1 MLKKI
6 KFLSILLYFLL
17 ISNQISFAQ
26 ANTNYSV
33 SGVLVELDS
42 KEPIEFASVAIY
54 KIPDTVLITG
64 TITNTKGEFILKNLS
79 PGKYIIKSSF
89 VGYQTNSKNIEIFNK
104 SINLSEPIYL
114 ESSVLSLNEVQI
126 KATRSEKQI
135 NIEKTKINVAQ
146 NIASISGNIT
156 EILKSQSSVN
166 IDGENNIYIRGNK
179 NILILID
186 GIPTTVANLNSIPAS
201 NVDNIEIITN
211 PDAKYD
217 AEGTGGIINIV
228 TKRQN
233 ISGISGATSLNY
245 GIFNKIN
252 GGLSLNYSKGIWD
265 IGVNYNGKYEKT
277 DVQSNLTRELYAQN
291 VLVNQNI
298 KSTQINP
305 THMVAFLLNA
315 KPNNNIF
322 SFGLKYVSP
331 KFNNIQEITGQQF
344 NDTLPAILFN
354 RKNDITFSRKTIET
368 TFAYKKIF
376 NKNKNELSFNGSFS
390 RTKGSRPAE
399 YYIENKLLQ
408 KSSGGGT
415 PTNMTIQADYLK
427 SLFRTGKM
435 EFGLK
440 AFSRWNSFNYY
451 FYDLNTNSNQWD
463 LKSYFSNNLE
473 HQEYI
478 YSTYLMYSDSLF
490 KKVYYKIGSRIEY
503 NTSEL
508 IQKSIN
514 DSIYKKYVF
523 PFPYLLI
530 KHNINKEQNIALS
543 INRRITRPIYPQINP
558 FINIIDQMTY
568 ETGNKN
574 LEPETLDKIEFNYS
588 LIKEKLQ
595 LRTNIFY
602 SLTKNFITQVSLLS
616 TPDKLIITYVN
627 GDKQNKIG
635 SDFDITY
642 KPNKYISIN
651 PSFSIFYAKSIGQ
664 YNEIDLNTNNIAWTG
679 NLKTIIKPEKRTEI
693 QLLINYKSP
702 IQLPQFN
709 VSEIYNADFAI
720 KRTFFDNKLSV
731 SLSLTDIFNTYY
743 WKINSNNS
751 IYKLNNDSKSQ
762 TRILWIGLTYNFNS
776 FKGVKSQ
783 KDEGKANDSG
793 IIKLGQLEN

>member
-473 HQEYI
+473 HQE
-478 YSTYLMYSDSLF
+478 
-490 KKVYYKIGSRIEY
+490 
-503 NTSEL
+503 
-508 IQKSIN
+508 
-514 DSIYKKYVF
+514 
-523 PFPYLLI
+523 
-530 KHNINKEQNIALS
+530 
-543 INRRITRPIYPQINP
+543 
-558 FINIIDQMTY
+558 
-568 ETGNKN
+568 
-574 LEPETLDKIEFNYS
+574 
-588 LIKEKLQ
+588 
-595 LRTNIFY
+595 
-602 SLTKNFITQVSLLS
+602 
-616 TPDKLIITYVN
+616 
-627 GDKQNKIG
+627 
-635 SDFDITY
+635 
-642 KPNKYISIN
+642 
-651 PSFSIFYAKSIGQ
+651 
-664 YNEIDLNTNNIAWTG
+664 
-679 NLKTIIKPEKRTEI
+679 
-693 QLLINYKSP
+693 
-702 IQLPQFN
+702 
-709 VSEIYNADFAI
+709 
-720 KRTFFDNKLSV
+720 
-731 SLSLTDIFNTYY
+731 
-743 WKINSNNS
+743 
-751 IYKLNNDSKSQ
+751 
-762 TRILWIGLTYNFNS
+762 
-776 FKGVKSQ
+776 
-783 KDEGKANDSG
+783 
-793 IIKLGQLEN
+793 

>member
-331 KFNNIQEITGQQF
+331 KFNNIQEIIGQQF

-543 INRRITRPIYPQINP
+543 IN
-558 FINIIDQMTY
+558 
-568 ETGNKN
+568 
-574 LEPETLDKIEFNYS
+574 
-588 LIKEKLQ
+588 
-595 LRTNIFY
+595 
-602 SLTKNFITQVSLLS
+602 
-616 TPDKLIITYVN
+616 
-627 GDKQNKIG
+627 
-635 SDFDITY
+635 
-642 KPNKYISIN
+642 
-651 PSFSIFYAKSIGQ
+651 
-664 YNEIDLNTNNIAWTG
+664 
-679 NLKTIIKPEKRTEI
+679 
-693 QLLINYKSP
+693 
-702 IQLPQFN
+702 
-709 VSEIYNADFAI
+709 
-720 KRTFFDNKLSV
+720 
-731 SLSLTDIFNTYY
+731 
-743 WKINSNNS
+743 
-751 IYKLNNDSKSQ
+751 
-762 TRILWIGLTYNFNS
+762 
-776 FKGVKSQ
+776 
-783 KDEGKANDSG
+783 
-793 IIKLGQLEN
+793 

>member
-1 MLKKI
+1 MLKNF
-6 KFLSILLYFLL
+6 KFLSILLYFSL
-17 ISNQISFAQ
+17 ISNQISFGQ
-26 ANTNYSV
+26 ENTNYSI
-33 SGVLVELDS
+33 SGVLKEFVS

-54 KIPDTVLITG
+54 KTPDTVLITG
-64 TITNTKGEFILKNLS
+64 TITNTKGEFMLKNLS

-89 VGYQTNSKNIEIFNK
+89 VGYQTNSKDIEIFNK

-135 NIEKTKINVAQ
+135 TIEKTKINVAQ
-146 NIASISGNIT
+146 NISSISGNIT
-156 EILKSQSSVN
+156 EILKSQSSVT

-186 GIPTTVANLNSIPAS
+186 GIPTTVASLNSIPAS

-233 ISGISGATSLNY
+233 ISGISGAASLNY
-245 GIFNKIN
+245 GICNRIN

-277 DVQSNLTRELYAQN
+277 DVQSNLTRELYARN
-291 VLVNQNI
+291 VLVNQKI

-305 THMVAFLLNA
+305 THMVALLLNA
-315 KPNNNIF
+315 KPNNNVF

-331 KFNNIQEITGQQF
+331 KFNNIQEITGQQI

-399 YYIENKLLQ
+399 YYIENTLLQ

-427 SLFRTGKM
+427 SLFKTGKM
-435 EFGLK
+435 EIGLK

-463 LKSYFSNNLE
+463 LNSYFSNNLE

-478 YSTYLMYSDSLF
+478 YSSYLMYSDSLF

-530 KHNINKEQNIALS
+530 KHNINKEQNIALN

-588 LIKEKLQ
+588 LIKEKIQ

-651 PSFSIFYAKSIGQ
+651 PSFSIFYTKSIGQ
-664 YNEIDLNTNNIAWTG
+664 YNEIDLN
-679 NLKTIIKPEKRTEI
+679 
-693 QLLINYKSP
+693 
-702 IQLPQFN
+702 N
-709 VSEIYNADFAI
+709 VS
-720 KRTFFDNKLSV
+720 SM
-731 SLSLTDIFNTYY
+731 
-743 WKINSNNS
+743 
-751 IYKLNNDSKSQ
+751 
-762 TRILWIGLTYNFNS
+762 
-776 FKGVKSQ
+776 
-783 KDEGKANDSG
+783 
-793 IIKLGQLEN
+793 

>member
-26 ANTNYSV
+26 ENTNYSV

-679 NLKTIIKPEKRTEI
+679 NLKTIIKPEKE
-693 QLLINYKSP
+693 QKS
-702 IQLPQFN
+702 
-709 VSEIYNADFAI
+709 
-720 KRTFFDNKLSV
+720 
-731 SLSLTDIFNTYY
+731 
-743 WKINSNNS
+743 
-751 IYKLNNDSKSQ
+751 
-762 TRILWIGLTYNFNS
+762 NF
-776 FKGVKSQ
+776 
-783 KDEGKANDSG
+783 
-793 IIKLGQLEN
+793 L

>member
-26 ANTNYSV
+26 ENTNYSV

-543 INRRITRPIYPQINP
+543 IN
-558 FINIIDQMTY
+558 
-568 ETGNKN
+568 
-574 LEPETLDKIEFNYS
+574 
-588 LIKEKLQ
+588 
-595 LRTNIFY
+595 
-602 SLTKNFITQVSLLS
+602 
-616 TPDKLIITYVN
+616 
-627 GDKQNKIG
+627 
-635 SDFDITY
+635 
-642 KPNKYISIN
+642 
-651 PSFSIFYAKSIGQ
+651 
-664 YNEIDLNTNNIAWTG
+664 
-679 NLKTIIKPEKRTEI
+679 
-693 QLLINYKSP
+693 
-702 IQLPQFN
+702 
-709 VSEIYNADFAI
+709 
-720 KRTFFDNKLSV
+720 
-731 SLSLTDIFNTYY
+731 
-743 WKINSNNS
+743 
-751 IYKLNNDSKSQ
+751 
-762 TRILWIGLTYNFNS
+762 
-776 FKGVKSQ
+776 
-783 KDEGKANDSG
+783 
-793 IIKLGQLEN
+793 

>member
-26 ANTNYSV
+26 ENTNYSV

-265 IGVNYNGKYEKT
+265 IGISYNGKYEKT

-679 NLKTIIKPEKRTEI
+679 NLKTIIKPENRTEI
-693 QLLINYKSP
+693 
-702 IQLPQFN
+702 
-709 VSEIYNADFAI
+709 
-720 KRTFFDNKLSV
+720 
-731 SLSLTDIFNTYY
+731 
-743 WKINSNNS
+743 
-751 IYKLNNDSKSQ
+751 
-762 TRILWIGLTYNFNS
+762 NF
-776 FKGVKSQ
+776 
-783 KDEGKANDSG
+783 
-793 IIKLGQLEN
+793 L